1 MVMNFALIEPRHLF
15 IQRCDVLATLTA
27 AEVWDTDSL
36 HQFRV
41 NLRACLAW
49 QPLWQITALHGDFGR
64 QVEQWRCLLKSV
76 SRQRNNDV
84 FHAYLQTLP
93 HSRALCKKLS
103 RQATT
108 TRKPPDQQLQPLLLG
123 LQQMLSAWQQW
134 MTPLLFQQQ
143 LAVVRAIYVAH
154 IRESLQQ
161 GLRPSQRN
169 LHGLRLTIKALRYLL
184 DLMATVAPDYQA
196 LCRHCRLWQDKLGHF
211 ADLDALARWLKRQEK
226 PTLAALVG
234 GRRRVLAKI
243 LWAEREDIEQLLTRV
258 MATQLPD
265 CQQLALAFGLQ
276 ADARMA

>member
-15 IQRCDVLATLTA
+15 IQRCDVLATLAA

-49 QPLWQITALHGDFGR
+49 QPLWQITALNGDFGH

-93 HSRALCKKLS
+93 HSRALCKKLR
-103 RQATT
+103 RQATA
-108 TRKPPDQQLQPLLLG
+108 TRKPPEQQLQPLLLG

-154 IRESLQQ
+154 IKASLQQ
-161 GLRPSQRN
+161 GLQPSQRN

-196 LCRHCRLWQDKLGHF
+196 LCSHCRLWQDKLGHF
-211 ADLDALARWLKRQEK
+211 ADLDALVRWLKRQEE
-226 PTLAALVG
+226 PTLAALVR

-265 CQQLALAFGLQ
+265 CQQLALAFGLR
-276 ADARMA
+276 ADAHMA